1 MSENNLIPAGTY
13 RAHAGEKVLGY
24 TTKMTPQVAVQCV
37 IDTPGFEGKSITY
50 YGYLS
55 DGAYEYA
62 IKSLR
67 AMGFEGDDISDL
79 STVGKNP
86 FSIVVQ
92 HEEYE
97 GKISAKVV
105 FVNSDGV
112 AVKNVMGAD
121 EAKKFA
127 ASMRSK
133 IASLSPTVRSIPK
146 AQPNKADHRSATA
159 GDAPGNIP
167 F

>member
-1 MSENNLIPAGTY
+1 MEILPAGTY
-13 RAHAGEKVLGY
+13 RAHAGDKVLGY

-37 IDTPGFEGKSITY
+37 IDSPGFEGQSITY

-55 DGAYEYA
+55 EGAYEYA

-79 STVGKNP
+79 STVGKIP

-112 AVKNVMGAD
+112 AVKNVMSPD
-121 EAKKFA
+121 DVKKFA
-127 ASMRSK
+127 ATMRSK
-133 IASLSPTVRSIPK
+133 IAALSPTVRSTPK
-146 AQPNKADHRSATA
+146 AQPQKADHRSATA
-159 GDAPGNIP
+159 GDAPSDIP